1 MKNRSTKKPSK
12 SRRRR
17 FNAPKHVK
25 RKFLSAPLSPSLK
38 AEYGTRSMPLITGDN
53 IAVVK
58 GDRKLSE
65 GRIIRVNLEKSV
77 IYVEGLTRNRMDG
90 STFQIP
96 LKPNNVMITN
106 LNLEDDWRR
115 SIIERKS
122 FSAQKEE

>member
-1 MKNRSTKKPSK
+1 MKKKKTKKPSK
-12 SRRRR
+12 SRKRR
-17 FNAPKHVK
+17 FTAPKHLK
-25 RKFLSAPLSPSLK
+25 RKYLSAPLSPSLK

-53 IAVVK
+53 ITVVK

-77 IYVEGLTRNRMDG
+77 IYIEGLTRNRMDG

-106 LNLEDDWRR
+106 LNLEDDWRKG
-115 SIIERKS
+115 IIERKS

>member
-1 MKNRSTKKPSK
+1 
-12 SRRRR
+12 
-17 FNAPKHVK
+17 
-25 RKFLSAPLSPSLK
+25 
-38 AEYGTRSMPLITGDN
+38 MPLITGDN
-53 IAVVK
+53 ITVVK

-77 IYVEGLTRNRMDG
+77 IYIEGLTRNRMDG

-115 SIIERKS
+115 GIIERKS

>member
-1 MKNRSTKKPSK
+1 MKKKKTKKPSK
-12 SRRRR
+12 NRKRR
-17 FNAPKHVK
+17 FTAPKHLK
-25 RKFLSAPLSPSLK
+25 RKYLSAPLSPSLK

-53 IAVVK
+53 ITVVK

-77 IYVEGLTRNRMDG
+77 IYIEGLTRNRMDG

-115 SIIERKS
+115 GIIERKS